1 MLADL
6 LIRNARGLDRDDP
19 VAVAVVGT
27 RIVWIGA
34 EDEADALIGNETRV
48 IDAEGA
54 FVLPGFCDSH
64 VHLFAG
70 GASLPQLNL
79 ASVHSAE
86 ALAQALA
93 SRAEGE
99 GLLCCYAA
107 NYDLLGPGT
116 RPDRHALDRILP
128 DRPLYIA
135 ATDYHCAWANTAAL
149 TAAGV
154 LQGAD
159 AGPGA
164 EVVMGMDGL
173 ATGELREFAAMALV
187 KCLSATG
194 GREDLGIAGAEPDS
208 VSAQE
213 RARDKAAI
221 AAALAECARNGIT
234 AVANMDGNLYQADL
248 LEEMAEAGELPI
260 RVSLAMTLTAAQ
272 SESHRRALMDRA
284 ETSPRGNLR
293 FGRVKMFMDGVFDTW
308 TAFRTDDYPGRT
320 GFRGEPLIPPDLFAA
335 ICVEADR
342 RGLQIATH
350 AVGDGAVRAVLDGY
364 AAARAANGPRDAR
377 HRIEH
382 IDMLHPDDLPRLA
395 ELGVVASMQPV
406 HPPGSSGLPLEP
418 TISIMGPDRWRDTF
432 PWRLIVDSGAT
443 LAFGTD
449 WPVSP
454 LSPVNALHSAMTRQ
468 VWADG
473 IPDQRLT
480 LAEALSAYA
489 AGGARAGFEEDL
501 RGRLSPGCAA
511 DLVLVAGDLNS
522 LTSLSPDL
530 VVWMTICDGK
540 VLYDA
545 ADLRR

>member
-1 MLADL
+1 MLADI
-6 LIRNARGLDRDDP
+6 LIRNARGLDRSGP
-19 VAVAVVGT
+19 VAVGVAGAQ
-27 RIVWIGA
+27 IVWVGA
-34 EDEADALIGNETRV
+34 DEDAATLVGNETRV

-54 FVLPGFCDSH
+54 WVLPGFCDSH
-64 VHLFAG
+64 IHLFAG
-70 GASLPQLNL
+70 GASLAQLNL
-79 ASVHSAE
+79 GAIHSSD

-93 SRAEGE
+93 PHARGE

-116 RPDRHALDRILP
+116 RPDRAALDQIVP

-149 TAAGV
+149 AAAGI
-154 LQGAD
+154 LHGAD

-164 EVVMGMDGL
+164 EVVMGRDGL

-187 KCLSATG
+187 KRLSATG
-194 GREDLGIAGAEPDS
+194 GREDLGIAGAEPS
-208 VSAQE
+208 VVSVEE
-213 RARDKAAI
+213 RTRDKTAI

-272 SESHRRALMDRA
+272 SDDERRALMNRA
-284 ETSPRGNLR
+284 MHPARGHLR

-308 TAFRTDDYPGRT
+308 TAFRTDDYPGRP
-320 GFRGEPLIPPDLFAA
+320 GFRGEPLFPPDLFAA

-364 AAARAANGPRDAR
+364 AAARAANGPRDSR

-382 IDMLHPDDLPRLA
+382 IDMLHSDDLPRIA
-395 ELGVVASMQPV
+395 ALGVVASMQPV

-418 TISIMGPDRWRDTF
+418 TISIMGPERWRDTF
-432 PWRLIVDSGAT
+432 PWRAIADSGAT

-454 LSPVNALHSAMTRQ
+454 LSPVNAINSAMIRRA
-468 VWADG
+468 WAAG
-473 IPDQRLT
+473 VPDQRLT
-480 LAEALSAYA
+480 LAEVLTAYA
-489 AGGARAGFEEDL
+489 FGGAHAGFEENL

-511 DLVLVAGDLNS
+511 DLVLMKGELQ
-522 LTSLSPDL
+522 TLSGPVPDL
-530 VVWMTICDGK
+530 TVSLTICDGR
-540 VLYDA
+540 VLFDVA
-545 ADLRR
+545 VSQT